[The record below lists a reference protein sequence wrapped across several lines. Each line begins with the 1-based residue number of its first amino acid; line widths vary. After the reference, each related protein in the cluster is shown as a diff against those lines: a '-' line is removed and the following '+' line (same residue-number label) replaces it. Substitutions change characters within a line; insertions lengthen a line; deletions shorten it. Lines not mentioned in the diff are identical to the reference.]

1 MQGFDGCGSGAIVP
15 RLKSYGRG
23 VQSIICRAL
32 RDPQDA
38 CLQLNLSVRRSKQTK
53 TEQKALILST
63 ATSKKTPRGHRSR
76 QKQSKNP

>member
-23 VQSIICRAL
+23 FQSIICRAL
-32 RDPQDA
+32 RYPWDA

-63 ATSKKTPRGHRSR
+63 ATSKKSPCDTRSS
-76 QKQSKNP
+76 QVLICV